1 MAIFFS
7 INKKI
12 KTFGGKMR
20 SLLIISILSFFA
32 THSIALNLNE
42 KIAILKTK
50 AASGQNIQPDIT
62 SLAEEIKK
70 NSQSLVVTHKVDFSI
85 IDNDGNVSL
94 FVPGKP
100 NSTVISNNT
109 QHEINATNAI
119 NKHPPAKAA
128 QNPEGTATL
137 GGTSN
142 DGGFSHLITS
152 ILGAVTSIGGD
163 AVSGAVSGIAEAI
176 F

>member
-1 MAIFFS
+1 
-7 INKKI
+7 
-12 KTFGGKMR
+12 MR
-20 SLLIISILSFFA
+20 PLLIASILSFFA
-32 THSIALNLNE
+32 TSSIALNLNE
-42 KIAILKTK
+42 KIATLKTK
-50 AASGQNIQPDIT
+50 AASGQNIQSDIT
-62 SLAEEIKK
+62 SLAEEIKN
-70 NSQSLVVTHKVDFSI
+70 NSQSLVVTHKIDFSI

-100 NSTVISNNT
+100 NSTVISNNK
-109 QHEINATNAI
+109 QHEVNATNGI
-119 NKHPPAKAA
+119 NKHPLAKAA

-142 DGGFSHLITS
+142 DSGFSHLITS

-163 AVSGAVSGIAEAI
+163 AVSGAVGGIAEAI